1 MNLDE
6 DIKFAVLF
14 RLINTDVEIP
24 VFFPVKPMIGRL
36 SEDNNVFTDILT
48 GKKTISVSEVAG
60 VNEEECFGVLT
71 DVKVLLAST
80 NESTIESAIRKLWSS
95 IDGKAFIC
103 GSLNEDLSEPMMF
116 PIEDSEYKRIFG
128 YSLKEETVDIE
139 TCNKLI
145 DDYLSGNIS
154 EYEYRYFLENL
165 EFPSKSKCKIIT
177 INFNKQ

>member
-1 MNLDE
+1 
-6 DIKFAVLF
+6 
-14 RLINTDVEIP
+14 
-24 VFFPVKPMIGRL
+24 
-36 SEDNNVFTDILT
+36 
-48 GKKTISVSEVAG
+48 
-60 VNEEECFGVLT
+60 
-71 DVKVLLAST
+71 
-80 NESTIESAIRKLWSS
+80 
-95 IDGKAFIC
+95 
-103 GSLNEDLSEPMMF
+103 MMF

-165 EFPSKSKCKIIT
+165 EFPSKSKCKIIN